1 MSSCFCARGN
11 DQAAPRHELAHWR
24 GEPPSYAG
32 VPGAGSGVQCSAMPS
47 GDTPMPNRRSRGPQ
61 AEYHTRH
68 TELGTTRR
76 PPPQA
81 TQLYYGATLRQ
92 CRVLELQ
99 FYAAHSHFHV
109 PMPAVVRRLRPVS
122 WYQLATT
129 TDYTQLHFLSQ
140 KASPTVQALVE
151 GSDPAADVLLFP
163 LVETLG
169 WARQKAR
176 AAPGPYSRGP
186 DSNWAAFKDELALN
200 GGMGCGNTFGSS
212 LAVAKLLHALFF
224 ENGSGLPA
232 GCVDMFFRFGNA
244 DYNKKRF
251 WRRCCDWSALQL
263 PARQVECGPFPVRQR
278 HPSI

>member
-1 MSSCFCARGN
+1 
-11 DQAAPRHELAHWR
+11 
-24 GEPPSYAG
+24 
-32 VPGAGSGVQCSAMPS
+32 
-47 GDTPMPNRRSRGPQ
+47 MPNRRSRGPQ
-61 AEYHTRH
+61 AEYHTGIQSLALR
-68 TELGTTRR
+68 GA

-92 CRVLELQ
+92 CGYSSSNFTLLTAISMCQ
-99 FYAAHSHFHV
+99 FHSL
-109 PMPAVVRRLRPVS
+109 RRLRPVS
-122 WYQLATT
+122 WYQLAPT

-151 GSDPAADVLLFP
+151 GSDPSADVLLFP

-232 GCVDMFFRFGNA
+232 GCVDTFFRFGNA
-244 DYNKKRF
+244 DYNK
-251 WRRCCDWSALQL
+251 SAFGDAAATGLLYNYLQDRWN
-263 PARQVECGPFPVRQR
+263 AVRQR
-278 HPSI
+278 HLQYDGLLFERELRLAFVFFRESVG